1 MSKNNKKLLRKEIE
15 KGSSPSPRDEWHH
28 PREGLLCW
36 VRKGPDPFR
45 DPGPQLFP
53 RAGPEQLQPSGT
65 NPGECSGGGKAEP
78 GEGPVRRHSP
88 SHGRGR
94 TLWGQLHVEGQRLCG
109 QTQPGLR
116 GPHVAAAR
124 APGSPPDSPNC
135 PPALFSAPSLLLPN
149 CMSESRVRGDMGRS
163 MVLLK
168 EVLSEGEKAQKPPES
183 GPGQSSLTSPLPAEG
198 PPGTAQRPP
207 ELSRGKGPRRGRTGL
222 WFGQQPEPGSAPHHH
237 PRLGTPQ

>member
-36 VRKGPDPFR
+36 VRRGPDPFR

-65 NPGECSGGGKAEP
+65 NPGERSGGGKAEP

-124 APGSPPDSPNC
+124 APGSPPRLTEL
-135 PPALFSAPSLLLPN
+135 PARVVLCALAAVAELHERVQGARGHGQVDGVAEGGAVRGREST
-149 CMSESRVRGDMGRS
+149 ETSRVR
-163 MVLLK
+163 
-168 EVLSEGEKAQKPPES
+168 AW
-183 GPGQSSLTSPLPAEG
+183 
-198 PPGTAQRPP
+198 P
-207 ELSRGKGPRRGRTGL
+207 ELSNIPSTR
-222 WFGQQPEPGSAPHHH
+222 
-237 PRLGTPQ
+237 

>member
-1 MSKNNKKLLRKEIE
+1 MSGTTPERGCSVGSGEDLTHSGTLAPSCSQGQAQSSCSRVGRIQGSALEVGRLSPGRAPCAGTAPHMGEDAHSGVSSMSKVSDSAGRHSQ
-15 KGSSPSPRDEWHH
+15 GYGARTWPQ
-28 PREGLLCW
+28 
-36 VRKGPDPFR
+36 
-45 DPGPQLFP
+45 PGP
-53 RAGPEQLQPSGT
+53 
-65 NPGECSGGGKAEP
+65 PGA
-78 GEGPVRRHSP
+78 
-88 SHGRGR
+88 
-94 TLWGQLHVEGQRLCG
+94 
-109 QTQPGLR
+109 
-116 GPHVAAAR
+116 
-124 APGSPPDSPNC
+124 PPDSPNC

-207 ELSRGKGPRRGRTGL
+207 ELSRGKGPQRGRTGL